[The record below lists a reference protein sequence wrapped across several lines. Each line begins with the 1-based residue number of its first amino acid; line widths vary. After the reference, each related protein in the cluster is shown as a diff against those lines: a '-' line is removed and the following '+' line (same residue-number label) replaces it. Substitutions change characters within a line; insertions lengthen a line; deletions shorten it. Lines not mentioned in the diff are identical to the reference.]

1 MIRSRTE
8 GKSSVQ
14 DTAEARSDLLR
25 LVNKLEKFAR
35 EPDLKVSRFAFDALV
50 VVFRRVLAWLNMN
63 ALLPDA
69 SLGLLSRHLSESDA
83 WERYNRGEHIAAWSG
98 VELVR
103 HYKQIA
109 RSTPRFQNNGIR
121 FSSQS
126 VALPSWLRP
135 AVLQGEAALNR
146 LDSLPAFGGS
156 GVRDLEAWR
165 KFVRHRLLTQTD
177 FIKEF
182 EMLFPQ
188 RRKKLDGVIAARLRY
203 AWQAVH
209 AGGNVILPE

>member
-8 GKSSVQ
+8 GKSSAQ

-50 VVFRRVLAWLNMN
+50 VVFRRVLAWLNTN

-69 SLGLLSRHLSESDA
+69 SLGSLSRHLSESDA

-98 VELVR
+98 VALAR
-103 HYKQIA
+103 HYKQLQAFCQPIA

-126 VALPSWLRP
+126 V
-135 AVLQGEAALNR
+135 V
-146 LDSLPAFGGS
+146 
-156 GVRDLEAWR
+156 
-165 KFVRHRLLTQTD
+165 
-177 FIKEF
+177 
-182 EMLFPQ
+182 
-188 RRKKLDGVIAARLRY
+188 
-203 AWQAVH
+203 
-209 AGGNVILPE
+209 